1 MDSSKNQFSQKEF
14 FNFIKATLREDVKLV
29 DEVSKALKITNS
41 GAYKKINGD
50 SNLKF
55 NELTVLCQ
63 YFNVSFDEYAHGT
76 PTSISSSYPF
86 YSDALKFKPESY
98 HEYWSNILEHLDRLS
113 DLEGLDAVYLTNE
126 LPFFYYL
133 QFPNLLYF
141 KMYVWNRTSWHI
153 PRTNQFYDKEL
164 FDSDRELHKTREDL
178 IATYNA
184 YSSTEIWNPDM
195 LRVTMLQLLY
205 YVRAGVFK
213 DDNDVLLIL
222 EDFNKL
228 VVYLNEVA
236 QKGKKLAFGKN
247 NEDAKDLH
255 IYLNEL
261 SISAEIIYIKAND
274 FSLVYKKY
282 DTPNYIR
289 TDDVR
294 VCNHMDTLL
303 DEIIDRSALISK
315 RGQRDRELFF
325 ANIYA
330 AVDRF
335 EASIK
340 GMLNIDYL

>member
-1 MDSSKNQFSQKEF
+1 MDNASKQFGQVEF
-14 FNFIKATLREDVKLV
+14 FHHIKSTLREDVKLV

-41 GAYKKINGD
+41 GAYKKINAD

-55 NELTVLCQ
+55 DEIISLCQ
-63 YFNVSFDEYAHGT
+63 YFNVSFDEYAHGV

-98 HEYWSNILEHLDRLS
+98 HDYWSNILRHLEQIVN
-113 DLEGLDAVYLTNE
+113 LEGLDAVYLTNE

-153 PRTNQFYDKEL
+153 PRMNQFYDRDL
-164 FDSDRELHKTREDL
+164 FIADRELHTVREELTDVY
-178 IATYNA
+178 AS

-195 LRVTMLQLLY
+195 LRVTMMQLLY

-213 DDNDVLLIL
+213 DDRDVLLIL
-222 EDFNKL
+222 EDLNKL
-228 VVYLNEVA
+228 VVFLNEVA
-236 QKGKKLAFGKN
+236 QKGKKLTFGKQN
-247 NEDAKDLH
+247 DDCKDLH

-274 FSLVYKKY
+274 FGLVYKKY

-325 ANIYA
+325 SNIFA

-335 EASIK
+335 DKSIK
-340 GMLNIDYL
+340 GMLSVDYL